1 VKEEDSVTSLKERL
15 QGDVVKHMK
24 SGEKVALQTV
34 RNAPE
39 KTSGR
44 PVDSGCGSSS

>member
-1 VKEEDSVTSLKERL
+1 MTSLKERL

-24 SGEKVALQTV
+24 SGEKDALQTV
-34 RNAPE
+34 RNVLE

-44 PVDSGCGSSS
+44 PVDSGCRSSS